1 MKDYY
6 IFKGGKI
13 SRSQN
18 TITILSKDGEKKSI
32 PVMDVEAMH
41 VFGQCD
47 FNSALVSF
55 LNTNGIAMHF
65 YNYYG
70 NYAGSYYP
78 REKLLSGLVIV
89 KQAEHYLDMKKR
101 MFLATEFVQSAIDNI
116 LANLNY
122 YKTKKKDV
130 SCHIKK
136 IRNLQMQIPKC
147 NVINELMGIEGNC
160 RNVYYNSFDSFLR
173 DEFSFEK
180 RTKMPPQ
187 NMLNALIS
195 FGNSMM
201 YASVLTAVY
210 QSQLNPTISYLHEPG
225 TRRYSLSL
233 DIAEIFKPIV
243 VDKAIFKM
251 INSRII
257 SPDDFDDSLNK
268 CYLSESGRKAFVN
281 EYDQRL
287 NTTIYLSSL
296 KRNVSYRRLIRME
309 CHKIVKHIVEDI
321 KYSGFRQK

>member
-1 MKDYY
+1 MRDYY
-6 IFKGGKI
+6 IFKGGKV

-18 TITILSKDGEKKSI
+18 TIVISSKDGEKKSI
-32 PVMDVEAMH
+32 PVMDVQALH

-47 FNSALVSF
+47 FNSALITF

-78 REKLLSGLVIV
+78 REKLLSGLVV
-89 KQAEHYLDMKKR
+89 VRQAEHYLHMQKR
-101 MFLATEFVQSAIDNI
+101 MFLAAEIVRSAIHNI
-116 LANLNY
+116 LINLNY
-122 YKTKKKDV
+122 YKAKKKDV
-130 SCHIKK
+130 ACHIEK
-136 IRNLQMQIPKC
+136 IKGLQTQIPLC
-147 NVINELMGIEGNC
+147 NKIDELMGIEGNC
-160 RNVYYNSFDSFLR
+160 RNVYYSSFDSFLR
-173 DEFSFEK
+173 DGFSFDK

-187 NMLNALIS
+187 NMFNALIS

-201 YASVLTAVY
+201 YASVLTEIY
-210 QSQLNPTISYLHEPG
+210 RSQLNPTISYLHEPG

-243 VDKAIFKM
+243 VDKTIFKL
-251 INSRII
+251 INSKII
-257 SPDDFDDSLNK
+257 SPDDFDESLNK
-268 CYLSESGRKAFVN
+268 CYLSESGRKAFVS

-287 NTTIYLSSL
+287 DTTVYMSSL

-309 CHKIVKHIVEDI
+309 CHKIVKHMVEDI
-321 KYSGFRQK
+321 RYSGFRQK